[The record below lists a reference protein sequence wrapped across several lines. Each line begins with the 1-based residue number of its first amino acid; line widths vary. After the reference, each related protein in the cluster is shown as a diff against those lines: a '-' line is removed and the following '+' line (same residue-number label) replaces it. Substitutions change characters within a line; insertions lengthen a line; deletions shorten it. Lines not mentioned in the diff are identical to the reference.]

1 MPNSFLLPPS
11 QDGYGFNGNRGQWLQ
26 EPLTNTFQKIA
37 EKLKVE
43 GDSRTVSSIPDIWA
57 RPLLMQM
64 ALYDKKHPL
73 HEEMKAQWQGMLAAI
88 ALAKI
93 KNLNLTSILVD
104 LENIEN
110 NNFFKEPN
118 KGENSVYQLED
129 QNNPWHKIYVF
140 LIDGKAVG
148 MTSPS
153 TIVCPSQDGNWGNLA
168 WFDSNKGLS
177 SPLTR
182 VNFLTQDD
190 KEQLYF
196 WFNNLKGQLQSSSK
210 QIVALIEEFQNKI
223 FPNSPEA
230 DKFLR
235 QDKFEE
241 DIVLGKLTILSNPIQ
256 RKTDYDEAQRKVLE
270 DQKLQERTKLEAD
283 IRKLLQERYQLNLDE
298 IFQKELYV
306 IEQSIEYIPG
316 ALFPKGFKSIT
327 YNSKKITPILPV
339 NIKLLEVLTPEQLQD
354 LMTIEQ
360 INEQTIRIT
369 IQLQLDNLQPY
380 PISQEYEI
388 KDNHILKALPI
399 LEIWPNF
406 KVEGWN
412 EYYAFYGD
420 RHWNKPNPKSETF
433 RVKFPKLVD
442 KYDDTDAESFYQIS
456 QLTEFPSYIICQND
470 KKQTEL
476 GIILLQNPQQ
486 ITLKSDNKWTVGVDF
501 GTSFTNV
508 YYNNH
513 QSKDKL
519 NQLKLSNLRFS
530 VTKTVDQENIVIQEN
545 IDIMYSYFLSVKDK
559 KIPISSV
566 LKTQKPKPDKSRH
579 ILDGFIY
586 IVDNLVEFNPSL
598 DNIRTDIK
606 WDNKWDKKNINL
618 RFSKMFLSQ
627 LALQITA
634 EAVTQQVTSIKWV
647 ISYPSVFSENDL
659 REYLYDWNQIFEYL
673 QPQGDTPAPTPI
685 KHDWSSTNEDYRL
698 SESLAAAYYFSERI
712 IKKRTPTF
720 ICIDMGGGTSDISI
734 WQDNTLVHQCSILLA
749 GKDLFS
755 NFLQQ
760 KHRSDILKKF
770 VGSDEF
776 ENLRGENFKAK
787 FNAKLNAFL
796 IENGSDWLKKRDELD
811 EAQSQEESLR
821 LLMMIGVSGL
831 YYYIGILLNVLLSE
845 NFRLNTGEI
854 PPIYVGGNGS
864 QIFKWLV
871 FKGNFNSD
879 ERVNNLLSKML
890 QKGSGISYSQIQD
903 TILSPKPKDEVAC
916 GLVLDKENIQLK
928 IPPNL
933 NNSLIAGEACEFC
946 VKEGNVP
953 EKTYSFTYEQRL
965 QQPKRGEMT
974 DFRIPDLANIQEFWK
989 SFREIFYEEDLH
1001 DSIQGRIP
1009 ILEKDFDD
1017 FEEKIKNKLSDYL
1030 KDKMLKH
1037 VSEIRPEPPFIIC
1050 LKVLLETLDEYAESL
1065 KS

>member
-11 QDGYGFNGNRGQWLQ
+11 QDGYGFQVNNRVQWQQ

-43 GDSRTVSSIPDIWA
+43 GDSKTVSSIPDIWA

-64 ALYDKKHPL
+64 ALYDQKHPL

-88 ALAKI
+88 ALAKV
-93 KNLNLTSILVD
+93 KNLKLTSILVD
-104 LENIEN
+104 LEN

-118 KGENSVYQLED
+118 KGENSVYQLEA

-140 LIDGKAVG
+140 LIDDKAVG

-153 TIVCPSQDGNWGNLA
+153 TIVCPSQDGNWGNLG

-182 VNFLTQDD
+182 SNFLSQDE

-196 WFNNLKGQLQSSSK
+196 WLNNLKSQLQSSSK
-210 QIVALIEEFQNKI
+210 QIVPLIEEFQNKI
-223 FPNSPEA
+223 FPKSPEA
-230 DKFLR
+230 AKFLR

-256 RKTDYDEAQRKVLE
+256 QKTDYDEAQRKVVE
-270 DQKLQERTKLEAD
+270 VQKLQERTKLEAE

-327 YNSKKITPILPV
+327 YNSKKITPILPL

-354 LMTIEQ
+354 LMRIEQ
-360 INEQTIRIT
+360 INEQKIRIT
-369 IQLQLDNLQPY
+369 IELQLDNLQPY
-380 PISQEYEI
+380 PILQEYEI

-456 QLTEFPSYIICQND
+456 QLTEFPSYIICQNE

-486 ITLKSDNKWTVGVDF
+486 ITLKSDNNWTVGVDF

-559 KIPISSV
+559 KLPISSV

-586 IVDNLVEFNPSL
+586 IVDNLVEFNPSQE
-598 DNIRTDIK
+598 NIKTDLK
-606 WDNKWDKKNINL
+606 WGKKSINF
-618 RFSKMFLSQ
+618 RSSKMFLSQ

-634 EAVTQQVTSIKWV
+634 EAVKQQVTSIKWV

-659 REYLYDWNQIFEYL
+659 REYLYDWNKIFEYL

-698 SESLAAAYYFSERI
+698 SESLAAAYYFSELRRRER
-712 IKKRTPTF
+712 KPTF

-749 GKDLFS
+749 GKDLFCK
-755 NFLQQ
+755 FLEQE
-760 KHRSDILKKF
+760 HRYDILKEF

-776 ENLRGENFKAK
+776 ENLSGEQ

-796 IENGSDWLKKRDELD
+796 IANGSRWLEKRNELD

-845 NFRLNTGEI
+845 DSRLTRLEI

-864 QIFKWLV
+864 RIFHWLV
-871 FKGNFNSD
+871 FKSNFDSQHP
-879 ERVNNLLSKML
+879 VNKLLSKML
-890 QKGSGISYSQIQD
+890 QEGSSISYSQIQN
-903 TILSPKPKDEVAC
+903 TILSEKPKDEVAC
-916 GLVLDKENIQLK
+916 GLVLDKENIPLQ

-933 NNSLIAGEACEFC
+933 DNSLIAGEACEFR
-946 VKEGNVP
+946 VKKGNGS
-953 EKTYSFTYEQRL
+953 EETYPFRDNQRL
-965 QQPKRGEMT
+965 KQPNMGEMT
-974 DFRIPDLANIQEFWK
+974 NFQIPDLANIQKFWE
-989 SFREIFYEEDLH
+989 SFRKIFDAENLH
-1001 DSIQGRIP
+1001 ETIEGRIP

-1017 FEEKIKNKLSDYL
+1017 FQEQIETKLSTYL
-1030 KDKMLKH
+1030 ENNMQKH
-1037 VSEIRPEPPFIIC
+1037 VSEIRFEPPFIIC